1 MYAPFISKTNHS
13 FSPNASNRNTNFVFI
28 CTTYVL
34 CPKQCIKK
42 DLRQPTALI
51 TFIHRGITRA
61 QWHSNEIGSSLK
73 IENTSS
79 MACQGR
85 GFSGALT
92 RTHTLS
98 PDIGMIFFFLEEQN
112 TVAMHLKSAICLSCQ
127 PAVIF
132 INNSKN
138 ILWDSFCF
146 QIRSCDSFGTREHWV
161 NCNVLTCQ

>member
-28 CTTYVL
+28 CTAYVL
-34 CPKQCIKK
+34 RPKQCIKK

-98 PDIGMIFFFLEEQN
+98 PDRGMIFFFL
-112 TVAMHLKSAICLSCQ
+112 
-127 PAVIF
+127 
-132 INNSKN
+132 KN
-138 ILWDSFCF
+138 KILWPCILNLPYAFPVNQQLFLLITPRTYCGILF
-146 QIRSCDSFGTREHWV
+146 VFRSGHVTPWAPG
-161 NCNVLTCQ
+161 NTG